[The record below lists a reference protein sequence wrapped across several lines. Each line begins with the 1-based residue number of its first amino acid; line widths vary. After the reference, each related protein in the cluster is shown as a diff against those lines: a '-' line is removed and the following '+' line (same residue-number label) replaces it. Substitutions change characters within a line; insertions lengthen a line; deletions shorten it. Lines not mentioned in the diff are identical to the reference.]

1 MTDEVLDVVSGVVS
15 RAAWAM
21 LLMMVAVE
29 CLLPQRALG
38 QNAVPD
44 ATQTAEGLQQRV
56 GELEGEVAE
65 LKRMVKELQTNSQ
78 QSNRFSGHSE
88 RAGNLKRGPACGNVR
103 HSLHRT
109 KPIWLS
115 CAIPPSTLG
124 WMDITS
130 TTSMLPSAE

>member
-1 MTDEVLDVVSGVVS
+1 MTYEVLDVVSGVVS

-44 ATQTAEGLQQRV
+44 ATQTAEGLQHRV

-78 QSNRFSGHSE
+78 HGSAVLRRSQRRTSP
-88 RAGNLKRGPACGNVR
+88 RGPAACCRSVD
-103 HSLHRT
+103 
-109 KPIWLS
+109 PY
-115 CAIPPSTLG
+115 STRQ
-124 WMDITS
+124 S
-130 TTSMLPSAE
+130 